1 MTTISPV
8 FWFNYI
14 VCNFTMDFFKNV
26 YTFLPENVDHSST
39 RFVVHRISQS
49 FYFSVI
55 FTNTKQLYLVAN
67 SISIVA
73 TSPISTTRVIRL
85 VTRNSLLVSR
95 HSNTELHKNHSV
107 SIYYNGSSKIKQF
120 ILRAFTAIR
129 FCKLILINVCIHL
142 YEQKEYNKTLF

>member
-1 MTTISPV
+1 MALYWSMSFLAYRIAGSSTSLRPVRWLMTTISPV
-8 FWFNYI
+8 CWFNYV

-55 FTNTKQLYLVAN
+55 FTYTKQLYLVAN
-67 SISIVA
+67 RISIVA

-107 SIYYNGSSKIKQF
+107 STY
-120 ILRAFTAIR
+120 L
-129 FCKLILINVCIHL
+129 L
-142 YEQKEYNKTLF
+142 